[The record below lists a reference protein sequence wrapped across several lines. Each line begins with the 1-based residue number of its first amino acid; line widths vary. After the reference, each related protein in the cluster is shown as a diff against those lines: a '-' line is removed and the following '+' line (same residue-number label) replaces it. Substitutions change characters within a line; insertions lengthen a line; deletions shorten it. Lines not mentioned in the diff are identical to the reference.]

1 MKKISL
7 ALGGGGMKG
16 FTHIGVIRQL
26 ELEGYQIAALAGT
39 SVGGIVGAMYAAGFS
54 TQEMEDF
61 SKNLKFPN
69 LFNRSSE
76 DSPSLIGLQGLFNL
90 LKEKL
95 GNKTF
100 KELKIPF
107 VAISVDINTGYE
119 IILDSG
125 SVLSAIQATSA
136 IPGVFPA
143 VQIHNLQLVDGGIM
157 DPVPVSG
164 ARWLCPDYPIIA
176 VCLSVPPQDWQDS
189 AKIQVPPY
197 IPIPEF
203 IVHHFTQLRL
213 GQAMKVFVDSTDIM
227 TKTIAELRLKMEKP
241 DVLLR
246 PGVYKYS
253 LVDQVDV
260 QEAIQYG
267 MQAVQK
273 ALPQITA
280 AFSVTDRINR
290 WLKPSFLSGKLLS
303 EIGAASP
310 RSKN

>member
-1 MKKISL
+1 MRKIAL

-16 FTHIGVIRQL
+16 FAHIGVIRQL

-54 TQEMEDF
+54 TQDMETF
-61 SKNLKFPN
+61 SKKLKFPN
-69 LFNRSSE
+69 LFNRSSK

-90 LKEKL
+90 LNEKL
-95 GNKTF
+95 GNKNFTD
-100 KELKIPF
+100 LKIPF
-107 VAISVDINTGYE
+107 AAISMDVNTGNE
-119 IILDSG
+119 IIVDSG
-125 SVLSAIQATSA
+125 SVLTAIQATSA

-143 VQIHNLQLVDGGIM
+143 IRLHNMDLVDGGIM

-164 ARWLCPDYPIIA
+164 ARWLSPDFPIIA
-176 VCLSVPPQDWQDS
+176 VCLSVPPQEWQET
-189 AKIQVPPY
+189 AKIQVPSY

-203 IVHHFTQLRL
+203 IVHQFTQLRL

-227 TKTIAELRLKMEKP
+227 TKMIAELRLKIEKP

-260 QEAIQYG
+260 EEAIQYG
-267 MQAVQK
+267 MQAVQE
-273 ALPQITA
+273 ARPQISA
-280 AFSVTDRINR
+280 AFSITDRINR
-290 WLKPSFLSGKLLS
+290 WLKPSFLQGKLLS
-303 EIGAASP
+303 EIASASTRP
-310 RSKN
+310 KN